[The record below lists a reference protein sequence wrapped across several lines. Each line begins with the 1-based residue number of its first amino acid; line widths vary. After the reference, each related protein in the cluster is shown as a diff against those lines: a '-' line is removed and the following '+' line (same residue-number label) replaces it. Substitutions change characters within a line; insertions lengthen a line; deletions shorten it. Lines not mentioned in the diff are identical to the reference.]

1 MIFQFILE
9 IYVYSQNN
17 DKNKINLPPPSFTV
31 FLMAKKLATLLRL
44 KNVKTF
50 SDFQLVLGKI
60 KSNCMCGLL
69 CIANFL
75 KVGRKETFFYFY
87 GFWPPLN
94 PNEVK

>member
-31 FLMAKKLATLLRL
+31 FLMAKKLVTLLRL
-44 KNVKTF
+44 KNVKKF
-50 SDFQLVLGKI
+50 SYFKLVLGKI
-60 KSNCMCGLL
+60 KSNCMSGLL
-69 CIANFL
+69 CIINLL

-87 GFWPPLN
+87 GSIPL
-94 PNEVK
+94 